1 MYNKQNKPA
10 ICQNSVSNVV
20 VPRCATSGTVKRLQP
35 LRHTDTNIPPS
46 TLAFIKHRHRVHGSR
61 VHNSRQARVF
71 RNFYFAPKRIFS
83 KVKSTVFKVQIFKAR
98 NEGPRRSVF
107 VASLPLT
114 ALPRKHFVA
123 AKRRVFSQ
131 VSRTCPK
138 INCRAG
144 RWLFLTSERR
154 RKDDLSLHMLT
165 TSVFRTH

>member
-1 MYNKQNKPA
+1 MYNKPA

-35 LRHTDTNIPPS
+35 LRQTDTNIPPS
-46 TLAFIKHRHRVHGSR
+46 TLAFIKHRHGVHGAASR
-61 VHNSRQARVF
+61 TQDVPEFLGISFSLQNVF
-71 RNFYFAPKRIFS
+71 FRKSSPPCLRFS
-83 KVKSTVFKVQIFKAR
+83 LQGQEA

-114 ALPRKHFVA
+114 DLPRKHFVA

-138 INCRAG
+138 INC
-144 RWLFLTSERR
+144 
-154 RKDDLSLHMLT
+154 
-165 TSVFRTH
+165 